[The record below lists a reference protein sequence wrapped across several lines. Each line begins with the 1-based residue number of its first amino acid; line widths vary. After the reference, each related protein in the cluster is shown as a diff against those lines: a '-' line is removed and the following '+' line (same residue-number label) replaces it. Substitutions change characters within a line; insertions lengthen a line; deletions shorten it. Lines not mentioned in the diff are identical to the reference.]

1 MGIRVSECTRGGETG
16 GGRLY
21 LRASIC
27 ILLPLRAPLIM
38 AVDPEFDASR
48 PSNDRLAAI
57 LINSTAIYVLSYL
70 LMHVVVQFSEIMV
83 AYRFTIPTIWTPSKI
98 YFRIQ
103 DPDWR
108 RSAVILT
115 YATGQFLCAILAFI
129 FFLRLQG
136 EQDKRGL
143 KKSFFVWLVLH
154 GCNQFF
160 AAMAADNFL
169 REGFWYS
176 PRWLFW
182 HSNIPAVG
190 LGFLF
195 ANLCLVIGYKLSLP
209 FLKTCDSIKL
219 IRLPNRMLLIW
230 TMIFAPWLFGTLLI
244 NLTKFPVMTPLEH
257 SHQLSVLLL
266 LIPLAVGC
274 RFQMYE
280 MTVERPKAVR
290 LSGKLVVW
298 AIVGMI
304 AFRAVLHNGIYFK
317 PKGYSNYPGRD
328 AAERRK

>member
-1 MGIRVSECTRGGETG
+1 MPGGLTFALASVSPC
-16 GGRLY
+16 
-21 LRASIC
+21 IC
-27 ILLPLRAPLIM
+27 APSIM
-38 AVDPEFDASR
+38 AVDPEFDDSR
-48 PSNDRLAAI
+48 PSTDRLVAI

-103 DPDWR
+103 DPEWR

-115 YATGQFLCAILAFI
+115 YATGQVLCLILAAI
-129 FFLRLQG
+129 FFLRLQA

-143 KKSFFVWLVLH
+143 KKSFYAWLVIH

-160 AAMAADNFL
+160 AAMASDNFL

-182 HSNIPAVG
+182 HSNVPAVG

-219 IRLPNRMLLIW
+219 IRLSNRGLLIA
-230 TMIFAPWLFGTLLI
+230 TMIFGPWLLGTLCI
-244 NLTKFPVMTPLEH
+244 NLTKFPVMTALEH
-257 SHQLSVLLL
+257 AHQLSILLL

-290 LSGKLVVW
+290 LSGKLVLW
-298 AIVGMI
+298 TVGLLV
-304 AFRAVLHNGIYFK
+304 AFRLILNPGIQFK
-317 PKGYSNYPGRD
+317 PRGHSNYPGRE